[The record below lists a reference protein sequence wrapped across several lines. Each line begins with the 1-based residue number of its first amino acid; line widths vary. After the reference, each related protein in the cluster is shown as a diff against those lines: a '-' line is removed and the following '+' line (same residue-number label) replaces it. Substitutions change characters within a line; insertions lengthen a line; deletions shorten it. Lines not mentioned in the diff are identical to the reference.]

1 MNYLLRSMLFVPAY
15 KEKFLEKAAS
25 CDADAIIFDLEDSVP
40 EGKRGQARQVLE
52 GCLKKGIFDGRQV
65 LMPIMR
71 W

>member
-40 EGKRGQARQVLE
+40 EGKRGQAR
-52 GCLKKGIFDGRQV
+52 
-65 LMPIMR
+65 
-71 W
+71 